1 MGQFGVG
8 QSVRRKEDD
17 HLLRGRAR
25 FQDDVNLEGQAH
37 AAILRSTHAH
47 AEIRVLDTAKAVAA
61 PGVLAVYTG
70 ADVAAAGLTPLPC
83 VAFPRTGAL
92 KRRDGRDAFCP
103 PHPIIS
109 ATRVRHVGDPVAMV
123 VAETRVEALAAAEQ
137 VEVAYTPLPAV
148 TETAEAANPDAPR
161 LWDEAPNNICFDW
174 EKGDRAAT
182 EAAFAAAERIVSLDL
197 VNNRAVACTIEP
209 RGATGVYD
217 AAEKRYTLYVN
228 CQHIYHVRTMIAAS
242 LGIDEAA
249 LRVISPEMG
258 GGFGMKYY
266 AYPEHPL
273 VLWAAK
279 ALGRP
284 VKWYSGRTE
293 AFLSDTQG
301 RDHVSHAELALDATG
316 RFLGLRVHT
325 IANLGAYCSDHGP
338 LSPSIL
344 YSEMLGGPYTTP
356 AIFAEVQG
364 VFTNTVWTDAY
375 RGAGRPEATY
385 LIERLIDKASRE
397 LDIGAG
403 ELRRRNFVPP
413 ERMPYAGPLGV
424 TYDSGEFARNVGD
437 CMRLAE
443 WDDYAAR
450 RKASEARGRLRGI
463 GMAAYIEKTGT
474 HPVEMAEIR
483 FDESGRVSVFM
494 GTMSSGQGHYTTFA
508 QLVEEKLGIPYDAID
523 VIQGDTD
530 NLPEGGGTGGSR
542 SSYVGG
548 TAIHLAAEKI
558 KAKAAALAAHL
569 LEVAEADLSFEDGI
583 FKVVGTDRSIG
594 LLELAAAARDPLG
607 LPEGM
612 APGLD
617 ERGRAEVTS
626 FTYPNGCHICEV
638 EIDPETGAIEVD
650 RYLSV
655 NDFGTVINPMV
666 IAGQVHGG
674 IAQGLS
680 QALREHHV
688 VDRATGQPLSASFMD
703 YGLIRADELPAFVLE
718 RHEVPCRTN
727 VLGVKG
733 GGEAGTVGA
742 LPCFINAVVDAL
754 TPLGIEHIDMP
765 ATPERIWRA
774 IRDAGGGKQPRVTF
788 PYA

>member
-1 MGQFGVG
+1 MRQFSVG

-17 HLLRGRAR
+17 LLLTGRAR
-25 FQDDVNLEGQAH
+25 FQDDVNLNGQAH
-37 AAILRSTHAH
+37 AAILRSPHAH
-47 AEIRVLDTAKAVAA
+47 AKIRALDTSEAESA

-92 KRRDGRDAFCP
+92 KRHDGRDAFCP
-103 PHPIIS
+103 PHPIIP

-137 VEVAYTPLPAV
+137 IEVAYTPLPSV
-148 TETAEAANPDAPR
+148 TETAEAASPDSPQ
-161 LWDEAPNNICFDW
+161 LWDEAPDNICFHW
-174 EKGDRAAT
+174 EIGDRAAT
-182 EAAFAAAERIVSLDL
+182 EAAFAPAERIVSLDL

-217 AAEKRYTLYVN
+217 TTEKRYTLYVN

-266 AYPEHPL
+266 TYPEHPL

-316 RFLGLRVHT
+316 RFLGLRVRT
-325 IANLGAYCSDHGP
+325 IANLGAYCSNHGP

-385 LIERLIDKASRE
+385 LIERLIDKAASE
-397 LDIGAG
+397 LGIASD

-424 TYDSGEFARNVGD
+424 TYDSGEFARNVDD
-437 CMRLAE
+437 CMRLAD
-443 WDDYAAR
+443 WDGYAAR
-450 RKASEARGRLRGI
+450 CEASEARGCLRGI
-463 GMAAYIEKTGT
+463 GMAAYVEKTGT

-483 FDESGRVSVFM
+483 FDESGRVSVFV

-508 QLVEEKLGIPYDAID
+508 QLAEEMLGIPYDAID

-548 TAIHLAAEKI
+548 TAIYLAAEKI

-569 LEVAEADLSFEDGI
+569 LEVAEADLRFESGRYTVI
-583 FKVVGTDRSIG
+583 GTDRSIG
-594 LLELAAAARDPLG
+594 LLELATAARDPACR
-607 LPEGM
+607 PAGM

-650 RYLSV
+650 RYISV

-688 VDRATGQPLSASFMD
+688 VDRATGQPLSSSFMD
-703 YGLIRADELPAFVLE
+703 YGLIRANELPAFELA

-754 TPLGIEHIDMP
+754 APLGIKHIDMP

-774 IRDAGGGKQPRVTF
+774 IREAGGG
-788 PYA
+788 

>member
-8 QSVRRKEDD
+8 QSVLRKEDNR
-17 HLLRGRAR
+17 HLTGRAQ
-25 FQDDVNLEGQAH
+25 FQDDVNLDGQAH
-37 AAILRSTHAH
+37 AAIFRSPHAH
-47 AEIRVLDTAKAVAA
+47 AKIGAVETTKAEAS

-83 VAFPRTGAL
+83 LVLPRTGAL
-92 KRRDGRDAFCP
+92 KRRDGTDAFCP

-109 ATRVRHVGDPVAMV
+109 EMRVRHVGDPVAMV
-123 VAETRVEALAAAEQ
+123 VAETQAEALAAAEQ
-137 VEVAYTPLPAV
+137 IDVAYTPLPAV
-148 TETAEAANPDAPR
+148 TETAEAAGPDAPQ
-161 LWDEAPNNICFDW
+161 LWDEAPNNTCFHW

-197 VNNRAVACTIEP
+197 INNRAVACTIEP

-217 AAEKRYTLYVN
+217 AAEGHYTLYVN
-228 CQHIYHVRTMIAAS
+228 CQHIYHVRSIIAAS

-249 LRVISPEMG
+249 LRVISPEIG

-266 AYPEHPL
+266 TYPEHPL

-279 ALGRP
+279 ALSRP

-301 RDHVSHAELALDATG
+301 RDHVSHAELALDAVG
-316 RFLGLRVHT
+316 HFLGLRVRT
-325 IANLGAYCSDHGP
+325 VANLGAYCSNHGP

-344 YSEMLGGPYTTP
+344 YSEMLGGPYATP

-385 LIERLIDKASRE
+385 LLERLIDKAARE
-397 LDIGAG
+397 LAIGSD

-413 ERMPYAGPLGV
+413 EDMPYEGPLDV
-424 TYDSGEFARNVGD
+424 TYDSGEFARNVDD
-437 CMRLAE
+437 CMRLAD
-443 WDDYAAR
+443 WDGYDAR

-463 GMAAYIEKTGT
+463 GMAAYVEKTGT

-483 FDESGRVSVFM
+483 FEESGRVRVFM

-508 QLVEEKLGIPYDAID
+508 QLVQEKLGIPYDAID

-548 TAIHLAAEKI
+548 TAIYLAAEKI

-569 LEVAEADLSFEDGI
+569 LEVAEADLSFEDGDYTVI
-583 FKVVGTDRSIG
+583 GTDRSIG
-594 LLELAAAARDPLG
+594 LLELAAAARDPAR
-607 LPEGM
+607 LPAGM

-650 RYLSV
+650 RYRAV

-666 IAGQVHGG
+666 IDGQVHGG

-680 QALREHHV
+680 QALREHYV
-688 VDRATGQPLSASFMD
+688 VDRATGQPLSSSFMD
-703 YGLIRADELPAFVLE
+703 YGLVRADELPSFVLE

-742 LPCFINAVVDAL
+742 PPCFINAVVDAL
-754 TPLGIEHIDMP
+754 APLGIEHIDMP
-765 ATPERIWRA
+765 ATPESVWRA
-774 IRDAGGGKQPRVTF
+774 IRAAGSG
-788 PYA
+788 